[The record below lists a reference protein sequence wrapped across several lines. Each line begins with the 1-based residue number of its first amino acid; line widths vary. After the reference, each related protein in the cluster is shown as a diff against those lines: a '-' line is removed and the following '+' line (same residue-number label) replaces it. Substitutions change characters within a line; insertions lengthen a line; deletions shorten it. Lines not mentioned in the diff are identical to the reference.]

1 MDMIEIMQPMLSLA
15 GIRSMLGMMLGF
27 LPPQIPGMIKWIC
40 TPGVLPGLLG
50 WMGSMMS
57 K

>member
-1 MDMIEIMQPMLSLA
+1 MDMMQPMLSLA
-15 GIRSMLGMMLGF
+15 GLKSMLSMMLGF
-27 LPPQIPGMIKWIC
+27 LPQIPGMIKWIC

>member
-1 MDMIEIMQPMLSLA
+1 MDMMQPMLSLA
-15 GIRSMLGMMLGF
+15 GLKSMLGMMLGF
-27 LPPQIPGMIKWIC
+27 LPQIPGMIKWIC